1 MARRVK
7 NASTWLEAQ
16 RNLRKQWSKEIL
28 KRSPRSAEELNV
40 LERDYSAQTL
50 FAHPER
56 FEDSQSQIKEYI
68 DELRDIRKAVLRE
81 EMRSRGGPREA
92 EWKPGEKKKKKK
104 RKKPSKFRTIE
115 AKAGFDPSTGE
126 KLYIIDSVK
135 ELGDNIAGVTFDVHK
150 VETDKGIRHR
160 FNVTKRGRNIEQRK
174 GAPPLYDHPD
184 EKKLFKTEQDAYLR
198 ARRVIHAAL
207 IWYEERRGA
216 ERKIKEKRRVAGA
229 YKKHI
234 EAIRARVVP
243 RVGMH
248 KVKPGTYEAEVLGHE
263 VGSYIK
269 EEVRGGE
276 KLRRAWEVKQR
287 RKGRRPSKGA
297 VTAWETEVTVK
308 EKGGKV
314 SKHKVPGSA
323 RTTKKPRKLTSK
335 RIRRAVVEAEIRRGK
350 FRTPKRML
358 KGNPSEP
365 VRAAKSAIARYNSEF
380 STWQRSMQTGRP
392 KFGALM
398 RAYDALENAR
408 ANYSLADREREAKA
422 VNTRIIELR
431 DAIVSLMEAQESEE
445 IIEAAYEVNPPKAVH
460 QKNGAQFLSK
470 SEKAWNRYCEKLQT
484 KDLLDA
490 YENLV
495 LAEQELGY
503 ANDKEGL
510 KQTRAG
516 LKSARAELA
525 SHLKRKTAKKK
536 AAKKK

>member
-16 RNLRKQWSKEIL
+16 RKLRKQWLKEIVKL
-28 KRSPRSAEELNV
+28 SPQSAEELKV
-40 LERDYSAQTL
+40 LERDHSAQTL

-68 DELRDIRKAVLRE
+68 EELRDIRQGVLRE
-81 EMRSRGGPREA
+81 GVMARGGSPEA
-92 EWKPGEKKKKKK
+92 EWKPEQKK
-104 RKKPSKFRTIE
+104 RKRGKKPSRSRAIE
-115 AKAGFDPSTGE
+115 AKAGLDPSTGE

-135 ELGDNIAGVTFDVHK
+135 ELGDNIAGVTFDVHR
-150 VETDKGIRHR
+150 VETDKGVRHR

-174 GAPPLYDHPD
+174 GAPPLYNHPD

-229 YKKHI
+229 YKEHI
-234 EAIRARVVP
+234 EAIRARVGP

-269 EEVRGGE
+269 EKVRGGE
-276 KLRRAWEVKQR
+276 KLRKAWEAKQR
-287 RKGRRPSKGA
+287 RGGKRGSKKEA
-297 VTAWETEVTVK
+297 VTAWETEVTVR

-314 SKHKVPGSA
+314 SKRKVSASA
-323 RTTKKPRKLTSK
+323 RRGKKTREVSK
-335 RIRRAVVEAEIRRGK
+335 VGRVVEAEIRRGR
-350 FRTPKRML
+350 FQTPKRAL

-365 VRAAKSAIARYNSEF
+365 ARAAKSSVARYNSEF
-380 STWQRSMQTGRP
+380 NTWQRSMQTGRP

-408 ANYSLADREREAKA
+408 ANFSLADQGREAKA
-422 VNTRIIELR
+422 VNKRIIELR

-484 KDLLDA
+484 KDLLAA

-503 ANDKEGL
+503 AKDRERL
-510 KQTRAG
+510 KQVQAG

-525 SHLKRKTAKKK
+525 SHLKRKAAKKK

>member
-7 NASTWLEAQ
+7 NTSTWIEAQ

-28 KRSPRSAEELNV
+28 KHSPQSAEELNT
-40 LERDYSAQTL
+40 LERDHSAQAL

-68 DELRDIRKAVLRE
+68 DELRDIRQGVLRE
-81 EMRSRGGPREA
+81 AMMARGRPREA
-92 EWKPGEKKKKKK
+92 ERKLKAKKKK
-104 RKKPSKFRTIE
+104 RKKLPKSRTIE

-135 ELGDNIAGVTFDVHK
+135 ELGDNIAGVTFDVHR
-150 VETDKGIRHR
+150 VETDQGIRHR

-216 ERKIKEKRRVAGA
+216 ERKIEEKRRLAGA

-234 EAIRARVVP
+234 ESIRARVGL

-248 KVKPGTYEAEVLGHE
+248 KVKPGTYESEVLGYE
-263 VGSYIK
+263 VGSYVK

-276 KLRRAWEVKQR
+276 KLRRAWEAKR
-287 RKGRRPSKGA
+287 RRGKKVSKKGA
-297 VTAWETEVTVK
+297 VTVWETEVR
-308 EKGGKV
+308 ERGRKV
-314 SKHKVPGSA
+314 STRKVPASA
-323 RTTKKPRKLTSK
+323 RRGKTSREVSK
-335 RIRRAVVEAEIRRGK
+335 IGRIVEAEIRRGK
-350 FRTPKRML
+350 FRTPKRVL

-365 VRAAKSAIARYNSEF
+365 AGAAKSAIARYNSEF
-380 STWQRSMQTGRP
+380 GTWQRSMQTGRP

-408 ANYSLADREREAKA
+408 ANFSLSDQEREARA
-422 VNTRIIELR
+422 VNKRIIELR

-445 IIEAAYEVNPPKAVH
+445 IIEAAYEANPSRAVH

-470 SEKAWNRYCEKLQT
+470 SEKAWNRYCDKLQT

-503 ANDKEGL
+503 AKDKEGL
-510 KQTRAG
+510 RQAKAG

-525 SHLKRKTAKKK
+525 RHLKRKAVKKK